1 MVSAGMTLDGRYR
14 LVQELASG
22 GMGTV
27 WEAEQ
32 LALGK
37 RVAVKLLHPAV
48 SEVPGIAARF
58 EREARATS
66 ELSDPHIVRVIDFGR
81 TSDGLLF
88 LVMDLLDGRTL
99 GDMLDLGEAFT
110 AARAVSIVDQ
120 VLSGLETAHAR
131 DVVHRD
137 LKPDNVMLVL
147 GKDGEHVQ
155 LLDFGIAAVRGD
167 ENTTKL
173 TQTGAVMGTPA
184 YMAPEQAMGQPV
196 DARTDLYA
204 VGTILYEL
212 LSGEPAYPGVNYNQI
227 LHAILLGEPVP
238 LLRLRLG
245 LPPVLYAIVTRA
257 MARSPED
264 RYDSA
269 ADFREALRGV
279 PVAALPPQAQR
290 FHMPSKLVVTDLGS
304 TKPAPPSPEPVWGQ
318 PRRRVPTPAPAPPP
332 AFSPEDAPAL
342 ELDRPPPPD
351 PGPASASH
359 GSSWQS
365 FLPILGVLALLLAS
379 LGGYFL
385 RAKKSTAN
393 VTIELK
399 MIPRGA
405 KLSLDDTPTDATR
418 LVLPISP
425 EVHTLRVEVAHQA
438 PRLIRFSAQRD
449 QILDVGGR

>member
-48 SEVPGIAARF
+48 SQEPGVARRF

-66 ELSDPHIVRVIDFGR
+66 ELSDPHIVRVFDFGR
-81 TSDGLLF
+81 TSEGLLF

-99 GDMLDLGEAFT
+99 GNMLDLGESFT
-110 AARAVSIVDQ
+110 AASAVSIVDQ
-120 VLSGLETAHAR
+120 ILSGLETAHAR

-137 LKPDNVMLVL
+137 LKPHNVMLVL
-147 GKDGEHVQ
+147 GKEGETVQ
-155 LLDFGIAAVRGD
+155 LLDFGIATVRRN
-167 ENTTKL
+167 ENATKL

-184 YMAPEQAMGQPV
+184 YMAPEQAMGEPV

-212 LSGEPAYPGVNYNQI
+212 LSGEPAHTGANYNQM
-227 LHAILLGEPVP
+227 LHAILVGEPVP
-238 LLRLRLG
+238 LSRLRPG
-245 LPPVLYAIVTRA
+245 LPPLLYEIVARA
-257 MARSPED
+257 MARLPRD
-264 RYDSA
+264 RYESA
-269 ADFREALRGV
+269 ADFREALRAV
-279 PVAALPPQAQR
+279 PVVALPAEAQR
-290 FHMPSKLVVTDLGS
+290 FHMPSKLIVTDLGG
-304 TKPAPPSPEPVWGQ
+304 TKPARPRLEPVSGQ
-318 PRRRVPTPAPAPPP
+318 ATRLVPTRAPAPPP
-332 AFSPEDAPAL
+332 PALSPDDAPAL
-342 ELDRPPPPD
+342 ELDRPPPVAEEPTATSR
-351 PGPASASH
+351 ASP
-359 GSSWQS
+359 QS
-365 FLPILGVLALLLAS
+365 FLPILGVLVLLLAAI
-379 LGGYFL
+379 GGYVTL
-385 RAKKSTAN
+385 SKKTATAN

-405 KLSLDDTPTDATR
+405 KLSLDGTPTDATR
-418 LVLPISP
+418 LVLPISS
-425 EVHTLRVEVAHQA
+425 EVHTLQVEVAHRA
-438 PRLIRFSAQRD
+438 RLIRFSAQRD